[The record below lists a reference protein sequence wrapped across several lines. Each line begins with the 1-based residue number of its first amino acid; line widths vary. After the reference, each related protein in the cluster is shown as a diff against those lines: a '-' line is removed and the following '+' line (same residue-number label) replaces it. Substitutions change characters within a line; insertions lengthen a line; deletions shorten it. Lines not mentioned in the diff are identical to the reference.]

1 MKREDATKGIKVLLI
16 QPPQGKFVRERI
28 FQPGVEIPLNL
39 LYMAS
44 FLRGKGMENR
54 CLDMRVLQHPEEVLL
69 ETMRESHPTLV
80 GISACT
86 TEIENAG
93 EVAAT
98 IKRVAPDTPVVLG
111 GHHAS
116 ALPRETLKKY
126 PAIDYIILGEGEYAL
141 RELTRRILEDDEI
154 EDVPN
159 LVFRRKGKIQ
169 MNEQGPMIQ
178 DLDSL
183 PFPCREVLDL
193 EQYVPSPG
201 TGNFMQLPSTGIIGS
216 RGCPYQCRY
225 CSKGVWGRTVRFRSP
240 ANIVQEIE
248 HCIGRH
254 GIHDFRFYDD
264 MLTFPKFDIGEFC
277 EIVTRKN
284 LKITWNCYSRVNHI
298 TKEKLELMKQAGC
311 YHIKYGIEFGT
322 EKALKVA
329 DKKATLE
336 MARTA
341 VKLTKET
348 GIECKGNFIL
358 GIPEETREDCVKTI
372 EFAKEIS
379 PDLVAFYP
387 FDAFPGTEFYK
398 KYNKDGLEKV
408 TLPRH
413 VTEELASRAY
423 REFYFRPSFILQ
435 RAKRIG
441 RNPIRE
447 IRLLTNGISMM
458 SKFYAKRRI
467 HSLQN
472 KK

>member
-1 MKREDATKGIKVLLI
+1 MKKQHSTSGIQVLLI
-16 QPPQGKFVRERI
+16 QPPQGEFVRNRI

-39 LYMAS
+39 LYLAS
-44 FLRGKGMENR
+44 YLQKEGMENQ
-54 CLDMRVLQHPEEVLL
+54 CLDMRVLQHPEDALVRHMGKSRPL
-69 ETMRESHPTLV
+69 LV

-93 EVAAT
+93 ELAAT
-98 IKRVAPDTPVVLG
+98 IKRLAPHTPVVLG

-116 ALPRETLKKY
+116 ALPAETLKKY
-126 PAIDYIILGEGEYAL
+126 PAIDYIILGEGEHAL
-141 RELTRRILEDDEI
+141 RELTLRIREGKKV

-159 LVFRRKGKIQ
+159 LGFRRKGKVQ
-169 MNEQGPMIQ
+169 MNPQGPMIQ

-193 EQYVPSPG
+193 EPYVPNPG

-240 ANIVQEIE
+240 ENIVQEIE
-248 HCIGRH
+248 HCIARH

-298 TKEKLELMKQAGC
+298 TRKKLELMKQAGC

-322 EKALKVA
+322 EKALQVA

-336 MARTA
+336 MARNA
-341 VKLTKET
+341 VRLTKEA

-358 GIPEETREDCVKTI
+358 GIPEETYEDCLKTI
-372 EFAKEIS
+372 EFAREIS
-379 PDLVAFYP
+379 PDLVSFYP

-398 KYNKDGLEKV
+398 KYSKDGLEKV

-423 REFYFRPSFILQ
+423 REFYFRPAFILQ
-435 RAKRIG
+435 RAKRIA

-458 SKFYAKRRI
+458 SKFYVKRRLL
-467 HSLQN
+467 SLRN